1 MRWRVSRMARRGM
14 TVQPVAALTL
24 AAILLT
30 AGAARAE
37 RRAPYGADAMLLET
51 QVRETIE
58 RRINPLLEQMAPGQ
72 AELKYVDVRV
82 ARPSAMPGT
91 SEPGFE
97 DSAPGGAFVAQSAE
111 VTVILDS
118 KLPVP
123 FRKDLKNLIKNK

>member
-1 MRWRVSRMARRGM
+1 MRWRVSRMAPRTR
-14 TVQPVAALTL
+14 VHLVDRLTL
-24 AAILLT
+24 AAILLSA
-30 AGAARAE
+30 AGARAD
-37 RRAPYGADAMLLET
+37 RRAPYGVDAQMLET

-58 RRINPLLEQMAPGQ
+58 RRVNPLLEQMAPGQ

-97 DSAPGGAFVAQSAE
+97 DSAPGGAFVTQSAE
-111 VTVILDS
+111 VTLILDS

-123 FRKDLKNLIKNK
+123 F